1 MSIKDKA
8 QNGNFSKEK
17 KFIGT
22 MFDEISHSYDFNN
35 HLLSGGQDLVWRKK
49 AVKHLIKNGVKSNI
63 ILDLASGSGDLAV
76 EFIKMN
82 PEKIICTDLSFEM
95 LKINNSKINNPNHIT
110 IQADAGNLPFGNNT
124 FDITGISFGVRNFE
138 NLEKCVMEI
147 YRTLKPG
154 GLFLTI
160 EMFGSRSRSVIN
172 KLFGIYFK
180 KILPK
185 IGNILSKSKY
195 AYFYLFDSV
204 DTFLTAD
211 EYINL
216 MQKCGF
222 EIYWHKNNFIGI
234 VQTVIVRKPL

>member
-1 MSIKDKA
+1 
-8 QNGNFSKEK
+8 
-17 KFIGT
+17 
-22 MFDEISHSYDFNN
+22 MFDEISPTYDFNN

-49 AVKHLIKNGVKSNI
+49 AVKHLIKNKVKSET

-76 EFIKMN
+76 EFMKMN
-82 PEKIICTDLSFEM
+82 PVRLICADLSLEM
-95 LKINNSKINNPNHIT
+95 LKINNSKIHSPNHIT
-110 IQADAGNLPFGNNT
+110 IQADAGNLPFENDT

-138 NLEKCVMEI
+138 KLELCVKEI

-160 EMFGSRSRSVIN
+160 EMFGNRSRSIIN
-172 KLFGIYFK
+172 KIFGFYFR

-185 IGNILSKSKY
+185 IGNKLSKSDY

-211 EYINL
+211 EYTKL
-216 MQKCGF
+216 TEKCGF
-222 EIYWHKNNFIGI
+222 KTYWLKNNFIGI
-234 VQTVIVRKPL
+234 VNTVIVQKPK